1 MRKNLLLTSVV
12 VLNTLATVAVP
23 TVVSAETTAPTNS
36 NENTET
42 ELNELTPVS
51 DDNDSIVTDAAEDT
65 EVIKGN
71 EESKVIVGPQ
81 VDKADPTVAHSQD
94 AEGLAA
100 AEANVLSR
108 SWSSQQ
114 RWAESVGPMAQRSA
128 QRYNLYASVMM
139 AQAIIESGW
148 GGSALALP
156 PNHNLFGIKGSY
168 KGQSVY
174 MRTAEYSP
182 TYGWYYINAAFA
194 KYPTYEESF
203 NDNGVKLRYGLT
215 WNSAF
220 YKGTWKENTRSYRD
234 ATAWLQGRY
243 ATAPNYASVLN
254 NIIDSY
260 DLTRWDA
267 KPATGGNGNTNGGA
281 TPAPEPEVPVNG
293 QKYDMSDVGTVVNP
307 DGAQIYLGAHPDKAS
322 RKLANGSA
330 WQVTGKAV
338 TPDGKLYFRAST
350 SEYVKA
356 SDLKLNSDIGGTTSV
371 HNIIKA
377 NNSESDATPLVS
389 FKDDGTTKDC
399 TRGLANGTY
408 WAVDKTREYNGHTY
422 HRVSTNEWVED
433 TYATITE

>member
-1 MRKNLLLTSVV
+1 MRKNLLLTSVA

-23 TVVSAETTAPTNS
+23 SVVSAETTDTDQNTN
-36 NENTET
+36 NET
-42 ELNELTPVS
+42 EVTP
-51 DDNDSIVTDAAEDT
+51 TKEDT
-65 EVIKGN
+65 SDSDAVITEASEDPDVATGN
-71 EESKVIVGPQ
+71 GAANTIVGPH
-81 VDKADPTVAHSQD
+81 VDKADPTVAHSMD
-94 AEGLAA
+94 MEGLEA

-168 KGQSVY
+168 NGQSVY
-174 MRTAEYSP
+174 MRTAEYSS

-215 WNSAF
+215 WNGAF

-260 DLTRWDA
+260 DLTRWDS
-267 KPATGGNGNTNGGA
+267 KPV
-281 TPAPEPEVPVNG
+281 PQEPEVDAGMDAPLNG
-293 QKYDMSDVGTVVNP
+293 EFFNYEDIGTIKN
-307 DGAQIYLGAHPDKAS
+307 
-322 RKLANGSA
+322 ANGAKMYVQADPNYPTKRTLPNGSN
-330 WQVTGKAV
+330 WRVTGKV
-338 TPDGKLYFRAST
+338 LSNQGELYFRVST
-350 SEYVKA
+350 KEYVKA
-356 SDLKLNSDIGGTTSV
+356 ADIQLKSSTEGETT
-371 HNIIKA
+371 HKIIKA
-377 NNSESDATPLVS
+377 TNPDSYAVPLVS
-389 FKDDGTTKDC
+389 FHENNKMKDSN
-399 TRGLANGTY
+399 RGLANDNY
-408 WAVDKTREYNGHTY
+408 WAVDKTRVVDGHTY
-422 HRVSTNEWVED
+422 YRVSTNEWIKD
-433 TYATITE
+433 TYATITQG